1 MEELLLCFICRAKP
15 QPLSLQHI
23 ENKEQS
29 NTAFTKLRE
38 MTQLLRLGRNSGPS
52 VIAPEVKEN
61 LTAILEAAAWPG
73 QQD

>member
-1 MEELLLCFICRAKP
+1 MEELLLCFTCRAKL
-15 QPLSLQHI
+15 QPLSLQYT
-23 ENKEQS
+23 ENNEQS
-29 NTAFTKLRE
+29 NTATKYRE